1 MLTSSPSELKGSIF
15 CECFDVFFLIVGF
28 FEDWRSMFEFVV
40 WVNGV
45 VVQLVVE
52 GLRLRPCADFHP
64 VL

>member
-1 MLTSSPSELKGSIF
+1 
-15 CECFDVFFLIVGF
+15 VFFLIVGF

-45 VVQLVVE
+45 VVQLVAE
-52 GLRLRPCADFHP
+52 GLRPRPCADFHP